1 MPCDGRFAEDSQDN
15 IGHKIGLMLP
25 KLYHPLDKMP

>member
-1 MPCDGRFAEDSQDN
+1 MPHDGSFAEDSKDN
-15 IGHKIGLMLP
+15 ISHKIGLVLP